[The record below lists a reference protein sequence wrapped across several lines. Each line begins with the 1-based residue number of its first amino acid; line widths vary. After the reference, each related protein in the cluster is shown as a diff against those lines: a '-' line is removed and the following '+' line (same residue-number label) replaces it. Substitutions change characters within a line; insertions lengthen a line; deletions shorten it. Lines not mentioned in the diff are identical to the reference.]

1 MANPNRVSS
10 IDFWRGAVLI
20 AILVDH
26 IPGNLLEFATPR
38 NFGLSDSAEA
48 FVFLSG
54 LSVGLIYLPRARKH
68 GFETVALACLKRAF
82 KLYRVHLA
90 MTLGAL
96 AIFAVA
102 YSMSGV
108 DKLMAMHGRSVVF
121 GSPASGLTGLALLSH
136 QIGYFNIL
144 PLYIVLMLWA
154 PLVLALALRDPRLAL
169 AVSAGLY
176 LASRALGLHLP
187 NWPEPGGWF
196 FNPFA
201 WQLVFTIGLLCAIVW
216 REGAP
221 RPSPALV
228 ALSAALVAAAAF
240 VATDAA
246 GLAPGLRAAM
256 GGHLDLGKQDL
267 GLARLAHFMALA
279 YLIAVAPGLTGLIG
293 GALGRAVQSLG
304 RNSLA
309 IFAAGSLLSA
319 GGQAALTVAGENVPV
334 EVEHFIGLAYTLT
347 CVAALFALAR
357 WIECKNQPAR
367 AVLTPAGSPSH

>member
-1 MANPNRVSS
+1 MSNSNRVSS

-38 NFGLSDSAEA
+38 NFGISDSAEA

-54 LSVGLIYLPRARKH
+54 LSVGLIYLPRARKY
-68 GFETVALACLKRAF
+68 GFETVALSCLKRAF

-90 MTLGAL
+90 MTVGAL
-96 AIFAVA
+96 AIFAAA

-108 DKLMAMHGRSVVF
+108 EKLMAMHGRSVVF

-136 QIGYFNIL
+136 QLGYFNIL

-154 PLVLALALRDPRLAL
+154 PLALALALRDPRVAL
-169 AVSAGLY
+169 AVSVGLY
-176 LASRALGLHLP
+176 VASRALGLHLP
-187 NWPEPGGWF
+187 NWPEPGAWF

-216 REGAP
+216 REGPP
-221 RPSPALV
+221 RPSPALL
-228 ALSAALVAAAAF
+228 ALSAALVAGAAF
-240 VATDAA
+240 VVTDAI
-246 GLAPGLRAAM
+246 GLAPGLSGAM
-256 GGHLDLGKQDL
+256 GHLDVGKQDL

-279 YLIAVAPGLTGLIG
+279 YLVAVAPGLGGLIG

-319 GGQAALTVAGENVPV
+319 GGQAALTVAGDNFPV

-367 AVLTPAGSPSH
+367 IVLSSVASPSR